1 MNSSQVIRDDNVVKK
16 EERVVEKFVGIN
28 LCVAAAVKISQGDSQ
43 KVLIEGSVTDL
54 KKIVT
59 EVVDGKLTVRIRPGN
74 WELGKVIIF
83 ITVNQL
89 TDLVVNGSG
98 NIINDTPLNALNLN
112 LLINGSGNITL
123 TELKVNEIYSK
134 VTGSGTIKLDSK
146 ELVKLQ
152 DIIIAG
158 SGAVSANGL
167 KTSEVH
173 VQIQGSGMCKLFVE
187 DKLNAIITGSG
198 NIFYTGHPVLD
209 THVSG
214 SGQVLEMK

>member
-1 MNSSQVIRDDNVVKK
+1 M
-16 EERVVEKFVGIN
+16 
-28 LCVAAAVKISQGDSQ
+28 
-43 KVLIEGSVTDL
+43 
-54 KKIVT
+54 
-59 EVVDGKLTVRIRPGN
+59 
-74 WELGKVIIF
+74 
-83 ITVNQL
+83 
-89 TDLVVNGSG
+89 
-98 NIINDTPLNALNLN
+98 
-112 LLINGSGNITL
+112 
-123 TELKVNEIYSK
+123 KVNEIYSK